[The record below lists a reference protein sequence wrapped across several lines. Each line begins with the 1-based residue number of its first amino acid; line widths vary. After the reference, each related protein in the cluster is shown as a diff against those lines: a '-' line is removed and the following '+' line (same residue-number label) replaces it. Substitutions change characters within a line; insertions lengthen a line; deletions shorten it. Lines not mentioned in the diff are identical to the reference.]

1 MSKKSLVS
9 GVLNVGDAVKK
20 AAERLKKSRLREL
33 LDKLPDEEKKNIP
46 AQKDEVSVAGYHGTA
61 TTRDKDAPF
70 FNIDFGRKQDE
81 FLGEGFYF
89 TIDPKVASQ
98 YANMR
103 AINELDMIGSKGGE
117 GLYKYRPT
125 GQTVTTSSLLK
136 GMDVDGKSVSV
147 GQQVGKFDLSGIENP
162 LIVRTNKQRLDA
174 KKNIAKIKE
183 AGYDSIVFDNFKDR
197 SKQILVFPEHI
208 GKVDKDSARVENLD
222 LSTQTQMI
230 SVFPK
235 PERMFPKGEAPKGG
249 DYLNPATG
257 EVITDRNVTSANI
270 KINPD
275 GKPSFKV
282 SDDNV
287 DSVGTTGKGNS
298 QIKVNLF
305 KKKAGWKWTKA
316 PSGME
321 DIGTV
326 VSVTHKG
333 KHYYTFETDF
343 TKGVNLK
350 KYPNQKDEP
359 KLRPTV
365 VGKIELGEPVGEISV
380 RGKPHKVYNTIKA
393 FNKGGATMSMNK
405 QMEMFDLGGLRD
417 QGGTIDPKSKNPV
430 PVGSTQEEVRDD
442 IPAQLSEGEFV
453 LPADVVRYHGLEK
466 IMGFRDQ
473 AKAGLQRMEQMGQM
487 GNADEATIPDGVP
500 FKPNSNPLADEKRKM
515 AIGGTTV
522 NVPEIEMPEVEGV
535 NVAKPVT
542 QTSRPSVF
550 ATGDTTQ
557 TTPPATDTT
566 QVAVPTAPD
575 YRVRTKTGDATTY
588 GKLIGS
594 EFGQQQK
601 TETIKYVNP
610 DTNEELYIPF
620 VNGEPIY
627 PIPAGYIPE
636 ADVSIEEEKE
646 DPTKAVKT
654 AQTMQTDDGGGDDD
668 VRDIRT
674 TERPVGE
681 GSVSGLL
688 SALLTPTIGKV
699 FDAFSAPPMSTKE
712 KQDMLVNEFGFNLQ
726 TPTKNLQMALDGRK
740 LGGKET
746 FKDFDEKDY
755 IEAFGTTPIASALDL
770 TTNYAGD
777 LSGVDQ
783 STLFSVGTKP
793 GQIDSQ
799 TRGLYGADGIAYN
812 INQKTPTLT
821 GGAARDA
828 NGNVMYSDG
837 KSAFNDLKV
846 ARTTGWYG
854 GPISFVAYMGL
865 DDKAQ
870 DNYRAYQVAKG
881 NKTLAQNL
889 QTFGAPDS
897 YKVQKERFNIGGNN
911 FGAGV
916 GNRANPQK
924 GIYVG
929 AGAGPAGVV
938 TGSWTTNAN
947 NEKQFSIDGGGTI
960 IAGKT
965 GVVGDFDGDGRPDAA
980 PDSPDISTALS
991 PSTIQAGLSP
1001 TVIGSADSND
1011 SNRVTDPNQD
1021 GFESG
1026 FFTSS
1031 DQDFQDKSRED
1042 VKVGESIVGDDPAT
1056 EEKCVIATHGL
1067 STGGFTTMEKAKAEL
1082 WCQKTYHGKW
1092 YGEAFRRGYRAA
1104 GMKHIN
1110 AGTAPSVYQEFKDF
1124 VAYGRGIKRGWKLG
1138 FNYYLRTI
1146 TFFFTGLFTK

>member
-1 MSKKSLVS
+1 MSKKSIAS
-9 GVLNVGDAVKK
+9 SIFNIGDAVAS
-20 AAERLKKSRLREL
+20 AAKRLKASRETIKVGEFPENQKKWF
-33 LDKLPDEEKKNIP
+33 LDDDKVTL
-46 AQKDEVSVAGYHGTA
+46 YHGTSKSLLDDIAKKGLKGDTEGLVYTSPDVHSA
-61 TTRDKDAPF
+61 T
-70 FNIDFGRKQDE
+70 G
-81 FLGEGFYF
+81 Y
-89 TIDPKVASQ
+89 
-98 YANMR
+98 
-103 AINELDMIGSKGGE
+103 GSVRGGE
-117 GLYKYRPT
+117 KAN
-125 GQTVTTSSLLK
+125 K
-136 GMDVDGKSVSV
+136 GKSGKQVQMNPDSERVTLKYEIPKEEFFRLIGDPNQTQSSVSSRV
-147 GQQVGKFDLSGIENP
+147 KLFSPD
-162 LIVRTNKQRLDA
+162 
-174 KKNIAKIKE
+174 
-183 AGYDSIVFDNFKDR
+183 
-197 SKQILVFPEHI
+197 SKQLFDTTKDNPQFYSRGKPISSAGNYYEGTEIRFKEGDLDQYLVGTVERDRTPKI
-208 GKVDKDSARVENLD
+208 DS
-222 LSTQTQMI
+222 QMI

-249 DYLNPATG
+249 DYLNPVTG
-257 EVITDRNVTSANI
+257 EVLTDRNVTSANI

-430 PVGSTQEEVRDD
+430 PIGSTQEEVRDD

-566 QVAVPTAPD
+566 QVAVPAAPD

-636 ADVSIEEEKE
+636 TDVPVEEEKE

-654 AQTMQTDDGGGDDD
+654 TQTTQTDDGGGDDG
-668 VRDIRT
+668 VRDVRT

-681 GSVSGLL
+681 GSVTGLL

-712 KQDMLVNEFGFNLQ
+712 KQDMLVNEFGFNIK
-726 TPTKNLQMALDGRK
+726 TPRILEDE
-740 LGGKET
+740 KEIS
-746 FKDFDEKDY
+746 EKDY
-755 IEAFGTTPIASALDL
+755 IERFGGGPFKTPIENLA
-770 TTNYAGD
+770 NIVGD
-777 LSGVDQ
+777 LNTIDQ

-799 TRGLYGADGIAYN
+799 TRGLYGTDGVAYN
-812 INQKTPTLT
+812 INQKTPALL

-854 GPISFVAYMGL
+854 GPISPIAYMGL

-881 NKTLAQNL
+881 NKTLGQRL
-889 QTFGAPDS
+889 QGIGSPDN
-897 YKVQKERFNIGGNN
+897 YKVQKEKFNIGGNN

-916 GNRANPQK
+916 GTRANPQK

-947 NEKQFSIDGGGTI
+947 NEKQFSMDGGGTI

-965 GVVGDFDGDGRPDAA
+965 GVVGDFDGDGRPDTA

-991 PSTIQAGLSP
+991 PSTIQAGLNPTIVGSP
-1001 TVIGSADSND
+1001 DSPDTDDSGSS
-1011 SNRVTDPNQD
+1011 DPRDDNF
-1021 GFESG
+1021 GSG
-1026 FFTSS
+1026 FFSSS
-1031 DQDFQDKSRED
+1031 DQDFQDKSREEAA
-1042 VKVGESIVGDDPAT
+1042 KGESIVGDDPSN
-1056 EEKCVIATHGL
+1056 EGDVGGGGCVIATHGL
-1067 STGGFTTMEKAKAEL
+1067 STGGFTAMEKAKAEL

-1110 AGTAPSVYQEFKDF
+1110 AGTAQSVYQEFKDF

-1146 TFFFTGLFTK
+1146 TFFFTGLFIK

>member
-1 MSKKSLVS
+1 MSKRSLVS
-9 GVLNVGDAVKK
+9 GVFNVGDAVKK
-20 AAERLKKSRLREL
+20 AAENLKKSRLREL

-61 TTRDKDAPF
+61 TTRDNDAPF

-89 TIDPKVASQ
+89 TIDPKVASE

-103 AINELDMIGSKGGE
+103 AINELDIIGSKGGE

-174 KKNIAKIKE
+174 KENIAKIKE
-183 AGYDSIVFDNFKDR
+183 AGYDSIIFDNFKDR

-222 LSTQTQMI
+222 LSTQSQMI

-235 PERMFPKGEAPKGG
+235 PEKLFPKGEAPKGG

-257 EVITDRNVTSANI
+257 EVITDRNVSSANI

-287 DSVGTTGKGNS
+287 GSVGTTGKGNS

-305 KKKAGWKWTKA
+305 KKKAGWKWSKA

-393 FNKGGATMSMNK
+393 FNKGGAAMSMNK

-442 IPAQLSEGEFV
+442 IPAQLSDGEVV

-473 AKAGLQRMEQMGQM
+473 AKQGLQRMEQMGQM

-500 FKPNSNPLADEKRKM
+500 FKSNSNPLVDEKRKM

-522 NVPEIEMPEVEGV
+522 NVPEIEMPKVEGV
-535 NVAKPVT
+535 NVAKPAT

-557 TTPPATDTT
+557 TNLPATDTT
-566 QVAVPTAPD
+566 KVDVPTAPN

-636 ADVSIEEEKE
+636 ADVPVEEEKE

-654 AQTMQTDDGGGDDD
+654 AQTMQTDDGGDDGG

-681 GSVSGLL
+681 GGITNVL

-712 KQDMLVNEFGFNLQ
+712 KQDMLVNEFGFNIK
-726 TPTKNLQMALDGRK
+726 TPMI
-740 LGGKET
+740 LG
-746 FKDFDEKDY
+746 DEKEISPEAY
-755 IEAFGTTPIASALDL
+755 IEKFGGGPFKTPIENLA
-770 TTNYAGD
+770 NIAGD
-777 LSGVDQ
+777 LSTIDQ

-799 TRGLYGADGIAYN
+799 TRGLYGTDGVAYN
-812 INQKTPTLT
+812 INQKTPALL

-828 NGNVMYSDG
+828 NGNIMYSDA

-854 GPISFVAYMGL
+854 GPISALAYMGL

-889 QTFGAPDS
+889 QRVGAPDS
-897 YKVQKERFNIGGNN
+897 YKVQKERFNVGGNN
-911 FGAGV
+911 FGAGA
-916 GNRANPQK
+916 GTNANPKQ

-938 TGSWTTNAN
+938 TGSWTTNAKG
-947 NEKQFSIDGGGTI
+947 EKQFSMDGGGTI

-965 GVVGDFDGDGRPDAA
+965 GVVGDFDGDGRPD
-980 PDSPDISTALS
+980 PTVTAS
-991 PSTIQAGLSP
+991 SP
-1001 TVIGSADSND
+1001 TKPTVVSFDGGDDGGPVDTGSIVS
-1011 SNRVTDPNQD
+1011 DPQSD
-1021 GFESG
+1021 AFESG

-1042 VKVGESIVGDDPAT
+1042 VKAGESIVGDDPEGPT
-1056 EEKCVIATHGL
+1056 DDCVIATHGL
-1067 STGGFTTMEKAKAEL
+1067 STGGFTAMEKAKAEL

-1110 AGTAPSVYQEFKDF
+1110 AGTAQSVYQEFKDF

-1146 TFFFTGLFTK
+1146 TFFFTGLFIK